1 MRILNIFLL
10 GISIEIYIFSAILCH
25 YRDLTAE
32 HFGEEF
38 PAMT

>member
-1 MRILNIFLL
+1 MEIFF
-10 GISIEIYIFSAILCH
+10 SSAILCH